1 MKIFITILAIISAVS
16 FSTAGVS
23 ANQPYDFGISIVEL
37 SDSTTTDN
45 IEKKKW
51 ELKTE
56 LRKKNKK
63 ALVSAATGGAVLLG
77 GIGLV
82 LMANGSSSGSSSSS
96 TPWVAVDFGQIIVV
110 IAAGVIGT
118 VIIVAKLIYTLVNNQ
133 ADYKRSLKK
142 LSNPAT

>member
-1 MKIFITILAIISAVS
+1 M
-16 FSTAGVS
+16 
-23 ANQPYDFGISIVEL
+23 
-37 SDSTTTDN
+37 
-45 IEKKKW
+45 
-51 ELKTE
+51 KTE

>member
-1 MKIFITILAIISAVS
+1 MKIFITVLAIISAVS

-142 LSNPAT
+142 LSNPDT

>member
-110 IAAGVIGT
+110 IAAGGIGT

>member
-1 MKIFITILAIISAVS
+1 MKIFITVLAIISAVS

-23 ANQPYDFGISIVEL
+23 ANQPYDLGISIVEL

>member
-1 MKIFITILAIISAVS
+1 MKIFITVLAIISAVS